1 MILKLRLIKGVS
13 VNDTKDRFNINILD
27 RYKAQIE
34 KLIKEGLIE
43 QVKTDGDTYIRLT
56 KKGLD
61 LANIVWEEFV

>member
-43 QVKTDGDTYIRLT
+43 QVETDGDTYIRLT